1 MKIKL
6 SINGKMLVYVLFT
19 TVLIFAFSVG
29 YISLKTRGIAIDD
42 AEKLTLKVASE
53 NALRI
58 EKDLSE
64 NLQVLR
70 ALSQAFAVYEDMEE
84 AEWKDLFLKMY
95 MKVFENNPD
104 FYKLWDSWELKHF
117 DPNWDKN
124 YGRYAVTVFRQMGE
138 ITYSTSIRSLE
149 GDNALYG
156 TIKRLS
162 CDMLWEPYW
171 DAFVEEAE
179 VKKFMTSLS
188 SPIYKNNQFAGIV
201 AADLL
206 MDKFQKLVADIKPF
220 EQTQAIL
227 TSNNGIIS
235 GHTNNDLIG
244 ESVADIYPE
253 YQEQVNLVTLI
264 KEGKQGVFQ
273 TVNKDGKKELLTI
286 VPIKVGES
294 QTPWSLMFSVPVKVI
309 LKEANR
315 MQWFS
320 LFVSFLGLLILSII
334 IYLLSRSISTSL
346 LKTTDILEKLSV
358 GDIENLH
365 NLDLKTGDELEM
377 MARSVNVL
385 KQGLEK
391 TSIFA
396 ENIGLGNLDAEFEP
410 LSEKDVLGNA
420 LLEMRKSLKHADEE
434 EKKRKIEDEKQNWA
448 TQGLAKFGD
457 ILRTSSNNIE
467 ELAFN
472 FMSNLINY
480 LDVNQGALFIIDDNN
495 EGELALELKS
505 AIAYGR
511 DKYLRKRVNVG
522 EELVGRCAFEK
533 KTIYMTDIPEDYIQI
548 TSGMGTANP
557 TALLLVPLILN
568 DEIFGVIELASF
580 HEIEKYRIE
589 FVEKLGESIAS
600 TIATV
605 RVNEKTNKLLEQSK
619 GQAEELAAQE
629 EEMRQNLEE
638 LQATQEEAA
647 RREYETT
654 GIINA
659 VGVVAFTVEYDV
671 DGVIVNCNNK
681 FADML
686 GLSPEQIIGQKHS
699 QGYEFSDEM
708 KASYDKFWSDLLKGK
723 TIRQTNKIKMNG
735 REAWIDETYTPIKN
749 QSDGKTYKILKI
761 GFDVT
766 EQIQKESKIKDQEI
780 KIKKESMLLSEYQD
794 RIQDLQK
801 QLQAAQLKVE
811 ELEMNRQSKKTVE
824 HQVEEVLI
832 IPATGDNL
840 LDWLADFELGIQEMD
855 EQHKQLIDLVNAMH
869 ASLKQGKNKKEVK
882 DNIRSFVDF
891 ASYHFGNEEQ
901 YFEQFGFSDTKDHTQ
916 EHKAFVKEILQF
928 QSDYSANKIKF
939 LDDFMQFIK
948 KWLHKHFS
956 VSDKK
961 YAALFK
967 QNGL

>member
-1 MKIKL
+1 L
-6 SINGKMLVYVLFT
+6 SN
-19 TVLIFAFSVG
+19 
-29 YISLKTRGIAIDD
+29 R
-42 AEKLTLKVASE
+42 
-53 NALRI
+53 
-58 EKDLSE
+58 
-64 NLQVLR
+64 
-70 ALSQAFAVYEDMEE
+70 
-84 AEWKDLFLKMY
+84 
-95 MKVFENNPD
+95 
-104 FYKLWDSWELKHF
+104 
-117 DPNWDKN
+117 
-124 YGRYAVTVFRQMGE
+124 
-138 ITYSTSIRSLE
+138 
-149 GDNALYG
+149 
-156 TIKRLS
+156 
-162 CDMLWEPYW
+162 
-171 DAFVEEAE
+171 
-179 VKKFMTSLS
+179 
-188 SPIYKNNQFAGIV
+188 
-201 AADLL
+201 
-206 MDKFQKLVADIKPF
+206 DI
-220 EQTQAIL
+220 
-227 TSNNGIIS
+227 
-235 GHTNNDLIG
+235 
-244 ESVADIYPE
+244 
-253 YQEQVNLVTLI
+253 
-264 KEGKQGVFQ
+264 
-273 TVNKDGKKELLTI
+273 
-286 VPIKVGES
+286 
-294 QTPWSLMFSVPVKVI
+294 
-309 LKEANR
+309 
-315 MQWFS
+315 
-320 LFVSFLGLLILSII
+320 
-334 IYLLSRSISTSL
+334 
-346 LKTTDILEKLSV
+346 
-358 GDIENLH
+358 
-365 NLDLKTGDELEM
+365 
-377 MARSVNVL
+377 
-385 KQGLEK
+385 
-391 TSIFA
+391 
-396 ENIGLGNLDAEFEP
+396 
-410 LSEKDVLGNA
+410 LGNA

-434 EKKRKIEDEKQNWA
+434 EKNRKIEDEKQNWA
-448 TQGLAKFGD
+448 TQGLAKFGE
-457 ILRTSSNNIE
+457 ILRTNSNNIE

-480 LDVNQGALFIIDDNN
+480 LDVNQGALFVIDDNN
-495 EGELALELKS
+495 DGELALELKS

-511 DKYLRKRVNVG
+511 DKYIRKRVNVG

-533 KTIYMTDIPEDYIQI
+533 KTIYMTDIPDDYIQI

-580 HEIEKYRIE
+580 HTIEKYRIE

-659 VGVVAFTVEYDV
+659 VGVVAFTVEYDLE
-671 DGVIVNCNNK
+671 GVIVNCNNK

-794 RIQDLQK
+794 RIHDLQK
-801 QLQAAQLKVE
+801 QLQAAQQRVKD
-811 ELEMNRQSKKTVE
+811 LEKN
-824 HQVEEVLI
+824 HQDKNTDKHKEEEVLI

-840 LDWLADFELGIQEMD
+840 LDWTADFELGIQEMD
-855 EQHKQLIDLVNAMH
+855 GQHKQLIDLVNTMH

-901 YFEQFGFSDTKDHTQ
+901 YFEQFGFDNTKEHTQ

-939 LDDFMQFIK
+939 LDDLMQYIK

-956 VSDKK
+956 ITDKK
-961 YAALFK
+961 YAELFK